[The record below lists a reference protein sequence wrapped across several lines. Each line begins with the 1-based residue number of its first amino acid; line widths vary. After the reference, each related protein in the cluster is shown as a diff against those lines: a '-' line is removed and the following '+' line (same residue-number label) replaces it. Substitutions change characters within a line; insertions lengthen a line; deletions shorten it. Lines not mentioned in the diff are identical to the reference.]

1 MASIEKIFFGSLTRS
16 PVTPVEKEVLQD
28 LIETLSNTG
37 SQFCCGGTI
46 QLLSEQKLSLTYNAG
61 ASGLA
66 NILELPSTDLD
77 AITKLIDACAPSSH
91 GRGGETVYDESY
103 RLARELPQGGF
114 SLTTEILSESDV
126 LASISPLTSS
136 RAPNEGLVA
145 RLYKLNAYATGG
157 FFKPH
162 RDTPKSD
169 RHIGTLVVVLPIPFE
184 GGALLVSH
192 GGKQV
197 QFDWSKSKPGLG
209 AQDKVSLPW
218 AFLFSDVEHEVLP
231 VTSGTRVT
239 LAYDIFTSEGAQLM
253 GLSRMDGATVPLY
266 ADLENALNNKDFLP
280 QGGKVG
286 VALSHAYPVKTHGT
300 SNAFASLLKGSDA
313 VLHCV
318 LSALHVPME
327 ILAVYWCDDEDSYY
341 TSRRHANK
349 DAVGVPDDGFGATRI
364 ANRRPWFSFRFRPTP
379 QVLYTS
385 IPVQPREYQIRW
397 EDGPTAFL
405 KTEYNACIA
414 TDIIWVRKP
423 ADDTF
428 SHSAHYIAYG
438 NEAEQ
443 ATVYAAA
450 AFIIDI
456 PAIGIF
462 PRNSL

>member
-1 MASIEKIFFGSLTRS
+1 MRNQSDNIVTRS
-16 PVTPVEKEVLQD
+16 PVTPIESEILQG
-28 LIETLSNTG
+28 LIETLSKNE

-46 QLLSEQKLSLTYNAG
+46 ELPSEQKLSIAYNG
-61 ASGLA
+61 GI
-66 NILELPSTDLD
+66 NGFLELPSTDLD

-91 GRGGETVYDESY
+91 GRGEETVYDESY
-103 RLARELPQGGF
+103 RLARELPQGRF
-114 SLTTEILSESDV
+114 ALTTEILGESDV

-169 RHIGTLVVVLPIPFE
+169 RHIGTLVIALPIPFE

-197 QFDWSKSKPGLG
+197 HFDWSKSKPGLG

-286 VALSHAYPVKTHGT
+286 VALSHTYPVNTHGT
-300 SNAFASLLKGSDA
+300 SDAFASLLKGSDA
-313 VLHCV
+313 VLHSV
-318 LSALHVPME
+318 FTALHIPVE
-327 ILAVYWCDDEDSYY
+327 IRAVYWCDDDNY
-341 TSRRHANK
+341 TYRENHDRFPK
-349 DAVGVPDDGFGATRI
+349 DGFEATRI
-364 ANRRPWFSFRFRPTP
+364 VNGRSWGIKTRVL

-385 IPVQPREYQIRW
+385 HQVQPGKSYEDYW
-397 EDGPTAFL
+397 EDGQAEWL
-405 KTEYNACIA
+405 KSEYKACMA
-414 TDIIWVRKP
+414 TDVIWARKP
-423 ADDTF
+423 ADSTF
-428 SHSAHYIAYG
+428 SHSAHYVAYG
-438 NEAEQ
+438 NEASQ

-450 AFIIDI
+450 TFVVSI
-456 PAIGIF
+456 PAIGQF